1 VLPVFLAGLIE
12 RFVGVDLHYVVVNLI
27 EGIIRLF
34 FLVGYIYL
42 IGLMPD
48 IKRLYAY
55 HGAEHKTINAYEA
68 GADLT
73 PPSVAKYPL
82 EHPRCGTA
90 FILSVVVI
98 SIIFFSLLP
107 PMSLPIR
114 ILSRIVLL
122 PAVAGIAYEY
132 IRFTAKHQDKAL
144 IRALTRPN
152 LALQK
157 LTTRE
162 PDESMLAVAITAFS
176 KVLISETG
184 QPEAVEPGALIEAPS
199 TD

>member
-1 VLPVFLAGLIE
+1 MFWINVIAKFVKVLRAGETPRQIAAG
-12 RFVGVDLHYVVVNLI
+12 FGF
-27 EGIIRLF
+27 G
-34 FLVGYIYL
+34 YL

-73 PPSVAKYPL
+73 PASVAKFPL

-152 LALQK
+152 LA
-157 LTTRE
+157 
-162 PDESMLAVAITAFS
+162 
-176 KVLISETG
+176 
-184 QPEAVEPGALIEAPS
+184 
-199 TD
+199 